1 MKNISKT
8 ILTFLAAGVIGCGL
22 LSSPAQAGLSTSG
35 TLADLAANGGSIG
48 IGDKV
53 FSGFSF
59 TTSGLTGFNAG
70 NIIVSASIVGGVY
83 YLDYSGNISVVGAP
97 NTAGSADLLL
107 KYTVTAT
114 AGQIFMIDQNYT
126 GSASPRPGSFLSVDE
141 TVKAG
146 GIIVANSHLDATDLS
161 DPFSEPG
168 DNLFVNP
175 SQTTLDVTKDIA
187 FGFGANN
194 PDGSFV
200 TISDVEQ
207 SFHQTVPE
215 GGSAVALLGMALAG
229 IEGARRLVRTRKA

>member
-8 ILTFLAAGVIGCGL
+8 ILTFLATGVIGCGL

-48 IGDKV
+48 IGDKI

-59 TTSGLTGFNAG
+59 TTSGLTGFNAS
-70 NIIVSASIVGGVY
+70 NIIVTASFLNGVY
-83 YLDYSGNISVVGAP
+83 YLDYAGNISMVSSGPA
-97 NTAGSADLLL
+97 TADLLL

-126 GSASPRPGSFLSVDE
+126 GSATPQPGSFLSVDE

-168 DNLFVNP
+168 DNLFVDP
-175 SQTTLDVTKDIA
+175 AQATLDVTKDIA
-187 FGFGANN
+187 FGVSGET
-194 PDGSFV
+194 GGFV

-207 SFHQTVPE
+207 SFHQVPD
-215 GGSAVALLGMALAG
+215 GGSAVALLGIALAG

>member
-1 MKNISKT
+1 
-8 ILTFLAAGVIGCGL
+8 
-22 LSSPAQAGLSTSG
+22 
-35 TLADLAANGGSIG
+35 LADLAANGGSIG
-48 IGDKV
+48 IGDKI

-59 TTSGLTGFNAG
+59 TTSGLTGFNAS
-70 NIIVSASIVGGVY
+70 NITVTASFLNGVY
-83 YLDYSGNISVVGAP
+83 YLDYAGNISMVSSGPA
-97 NTAGSADLLL
+97 TADLLL

-126 GSASPRPGSFLSVDE
+126 GSATPQPGAFLSVDE

-168 DNLFVNP
+168 DNLFVDP
-175 SQTTLDVTKDIA
+175 AQTTLDVTKDIA
-187 FGFGANN
+187 FGVSGEA
-194 PDGSFV
+194 GGFV

-207 SFHQTVPE
+207 SFHQVPD
-215 GGSAVALLGMALAG
+215 GGSAVALLGIALAG